1 MSTWLFWNGGSCET
15 DEQIS
20 LEELQEALMQ
30 ALLEDI
36 ERDNQIKGEKIC

>member
-20 LEELQEALMQ
+20 LEELQEALMEE
-30 ALLEDI
+30 LLKSI
-36 ERDNQIKGEKIC
+36 ERDGELRGGKI

>member
-36 ERDNQIKGEKIC
+36 EKDGQVRGEKI

>member
-1 MSTWLFWNGGSCET
+1 MSTWLFWQGGSCET

-30 ALLEDI
+30 SLLEDI
-36 ERDNQIKGEKIC
+36 ERDGQVRGEKI

>member
-15 DEQIS
+15 DVQIS

-36 ERDNQIKGEKIC
+36 EKHGEVRGEKI